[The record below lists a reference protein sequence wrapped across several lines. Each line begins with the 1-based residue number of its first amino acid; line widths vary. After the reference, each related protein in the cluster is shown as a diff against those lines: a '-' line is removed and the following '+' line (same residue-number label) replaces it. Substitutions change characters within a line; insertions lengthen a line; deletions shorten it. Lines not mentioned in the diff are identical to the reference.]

1 MKIFS
6 ARTFLQ
12 MVAFFSA
19 VMAALQNLVAAD
31 FPQTPPPPAKVT
43 IDFDR
48 DIQPILQDNCL
59 RCHGAQ
65 KPRSHFRLDYREGA
79 LAGGDN
85 NTNDIVSGD
94 STNSLLIT
102 YVAYQEPD
110 MEMPP
115 IGRGKQLTAEQIS
128 LLRAWIDQG
137 VNWSTTNEAPSSVT
151 MLEPIAGTTVVHGNK
166 EKFRELE
173 GTKEGA
179 AGGVED
185 FSTTQQVS
193 PNEKV
198 SLDGHLIAPDQD
210 FGFQLALDRTD
221 VGFIHTGFEQWRK
234 YYATDGGYDPT
245 VIPSQFNFNNNLYV
259 NNGHAWIDLGLD
271 LPRWPQI
278 VFGYDYRYRTGNE
291 ATLDWGN
298 ANGKNIYPATQ
309 LLDEQTHALKL
320 EVAKT
325 LDDWRLE
332 NLTRVELFTERNQ
345 GAEGENFSA
354 STTTDESINTRDNY
368 RQLQGMDTLTLEK
381 QLQDWWFI
389 NGGFYFSRLDGRDFF
404 NQATVAPAFGINFI
418 LNSQKITLSRQ
429 SEIFSVASLF
439 TPLNYL
445 TLSLG
450 TQNEWT
456 REDGFSESIP
466 DLELGGT
473 IPANSSLG
481 EFKASQNANV
491 RFTRIPFTVV
501 SGDAQ
506 FSEDNYS
513 VYQADGMGELQ
524 RETAANNFRY
534 DLKTGFSVS
543 PWQWTDLTMQYE
555 RQSSDTEYHQLQD
568 LFLGIPGPTNGYPA
582 FILERL
588 ITSDQFET
596 KLALYPATWLKTTL
610 TYQITDTGYS
620 SKTDSAFD
628 FEELEELVSEGGSIA
643 DGRYHLQTYGLATT
657 VTPWRQLYFSSV
669 FTYSRSRVTTVDN
682 GDPSIVP
689 YAGNIFT
696 VNATATWLVNVK
708 TSLQLSY
715 NFSRANYS
723 ENNAAAGIPAGLDYQ
738 RHDLIAGLTRKFTE
752 NLSGSLRYGF
762 SQYNE
767 PGSGNANNF
776 RANSIFGTV
785 TLRF

>member
-1 MKIFS
+1 MKIF
-6 ARTFLQ
+6 AVRKFLPG
-12 MVAFFSA
+12 VVILFAA
-19 VMAALQNLVAAD
+19 VLRNLSAAD
-31 FPQTPPPPAKVT
+31 APQTLTPPAKVT

-48 DIQPILQDNCL
+48 DIRPVLEDNCL

-65 KPRSHFRLDYREGA
+65 KPKSHFRLDYREGA
-79 LAGGDN
+79 LAGGDD
-85 NTNDIVSGD
+85 NTNDIVPGD
-94 STNSLLIT
+94 STNSLLIA
-102 YVAYQEPD
+102 YVARQVPD

-115 IGRGKQLTAEQIS
+115 PGRGKQLTPEQIS
-128 LLRAWIDQG
+128 LLRMWIDQG
-137 VNWSTTNEAPSSVT
+137 VNWSTTNEPPSSTNV
-151 MLEPIAGTTVVHGNK
+151 LETIAGGTQVRGNQG
-166 EKFRELE
+166 KFRELE

-179 AGGVED
+179 AGGVENY
-185 FSTTQQVS
+185 STTQQVS
-193 PNEKV
+193 PNEKI

-234 YYATDGGYDPT
+234 YYATDGGYDPA
-245 VIPSQFNFNNNLYV
+245 VVPSQFNFNNDLYV
-259 NNGHAWIDLGLD
+259 DNGHGWIDLGLD
-271 LPRWPQI
+271 LPHWPQI
-278 VFGYDYRYRTGNE
+278 VFGYDYRYQTGNE
-291 ATLDWGN
+291 ATLDWGD

-309 LLDEQTHALKL
+309 LLDEQTHAIKL
-320 EVAKT
+320 DVTEN

-332 NLTRVELFTERNQ
+332 NLARIEFYTERNQ
-345 GAEGENFSA
+345 DSEGENFSG
-354 STTTDESINTRDNY
+354 STVQDESINTRDDY
-368 RQLQGMDTLTLEK
+368 RQVQGMDTATVAK
-381 QLQDWWFI
+381 QLRDWWFI
-389 NGGFYFSRLDGRDFF
+389 NGGFYFSRLDGSDYF
-404 NQATVAPAFGINFI
+404 NQTTVAPAFGLDTV

-481 EFKASQNANV
+481 EFKASQNANF
-491 RFTRIPFTVV
+491 RFMRIPFTIV

-513 VYQADGMGELQ
+513 IYQADGMGELQ

-534 DLKTGFSVS
+534 DLKTGFSMS
-543 PWQWTDLTMQYE
+543 PWTWTDLTMQYE
-555 RQSSDTEYHQLQD
+555 RQSSDTEYNQLQN
-568 LFLGIPGPTNGYPA
+568 LFLGIPGPTNGYPG

-588 ITSDQFET
+588 IASDQFET
-596 KLALYPATWLKTTL
+596 KLALYPAPWLKTTL

-620 SKTDSAFD
+620 SKTDPAFD

-643 DGRYHLQTYGLATT
+643 DGYYHLQTYGIAAT
-657 VTPWRQLYFSSV
+657 VTPFRQLYFSGA
-669 FTYSRSRVTTVDN
+669 FTYSRSRITTADN

-689 YAGNIFT
+689 YEGNIIT
-696 VNATATWLVNVK
+696 ANVAATWLLNLK

-715 NFSRANYS
+715 NFSHANYS

-738 RHDLIAGLTRKFTE
+738 RHDLIASLTRKFTE

-762 SQYNE
+762 SQYRE
-767 PGSGNANNF
+767 PSSAGAANF
-776 RANSIFGTV
+776 GANSIFGTV